1 MFFDVITWA
10 IWGIGVV
17 ILIFWIV
24 GTTKEFKVLFSERQE
39 TDKQDMDK
47 I

>member
-24 GTTKEFKVLFSERQE
+24 GTTKEFKVLFFFLHE
-39 TDKQDMDK
+39 TDKQDMDN